1 MKPELTTEQH
11 GELLTLVTREMG
23 VLQDTHAL
31 VARQPHST
39 LTAREHQALMDA
51 LDKRLTFLTDLRQ
64 ALVRELSERE
74 D

>member
-1 MKPELTTEQH
+1 MQLTAEH
-11 GELLTLVTREMG
+11 YGELLTLVTREMG

-39 LTAREHQALMDA
+39 LTAHEHQALMDD

-64 ALVRELSERE
+64 ALVCELSERE